1 MISVTIFKLVL
12 ILFFC
17 FRNGYLV
24 PRKNPSLS
32 PIANRRANNQ
42 RNSIANEEGI
52 SDYQDT
58 IQQSPSTYW
67 PHNENSN
74 RPECNSSNL
83 HQPVAKG
90 NDPLGAITRHAES
103 ASNPDFPEYQNDS
116 ISVLPKGENDQ
127 QEPRPDWSLN
137 YQADGND
144 QETIRNAFSTRQLIS
159 WFFQIARSMEYLASK
174 KVLHGDLAAR
184 NILLPADG
192 VVKVADFG
200 LARQLYQN
208 YDYKKQGR
216 VS

>member
-1 MISVTIFKLVL
+1 MWLIF
-12 ILFFC
+12 

-24 PRKNPSLS
+24 PRQGPSLS

-42 RNSIANEEGI
+42 SAITIAINKEGV

-58 IQQSPSTYW
+58 IQQSPSTYG
-67 PHNENSN
+67 PHYENSN
-74 RPECNSSNL
+74 RPECDSSSF
-83 HQPVAKG
+83 QSVAIG
-90 NDPLGAITRHAES
+90 ADPLS
-103 ASNPDFPEYQNDS
+103 ASLGANIPGYQNDS
-116 ISVLPKGENDQ
+116 VSVLPEEETGRE
-127 QEPRPDWSLN
+127 EGPPDWSLN
-137 YQADGND
+137 YQADGD
-144 QETIRNAFSTRQLIS
+144 DPETIRHAFSTRQLIS
-159 WFFQIARSMEYLASK
+159 WSLQVARGMEYLASK